1 MNGYIIEAYSNMGNA
16 YTCHRLVEEA
26 GARGISL
33 EIIGVH
39 DITVGQSTDPKIYC
53 SGKILSPVD
62 FVINRYKWGKCK
74 DQINRLAKK
83 SYNPLSPFNQYINK
97 YEQLLHLQSRAFLKP
112 HYLLADGFADYPFLS
127 SMLGTKMVAKGLENS
142 MGREIF
148 LIQKEED
155 LKALQQY
162 GKEKEWLFEEFI
174 ETSYGRDVRVYSI
187 RGEVIGCMQRR
198 SEHDFRAN
206 VALGA
211 GVTAYEPNDEIRQIA
226 KDVYE
231 QTGLDF
237 TGIDLLFGKDR
248 FYLCEI
254 NVMPGLEGI
263 EQATGVNVAGRMMDM
278 ICGDF

>member
-39 DITVGQSTDPKIYC
+39 DITVGQSTAPKIYC
-53 SGKILSPVD
+53 NGKILSPVD
-62 FVINRYKWGKCK
+62 FAINRYKWGKCK

-97 YEQLLHLQSRAFLKP
+97 YER
-112 HYLLADGFADYPFLS
+112 YLLADGFADYPFLS

-187 RGEVIGCMQRR
+187 RGEVVGCMQRR

>member
-1 MNGYIIEAYSNMGNA
+1 
-16 YTCHRLVEEA
+16 
-26 GARGISL
+26 
-33 EIIGVH
+33 
-39 DITVGQSTDPKIYC
+39 
-53 SGKILSPVD
+53 
-62 FVINRYKWGKCK
+62 
-74 DQINRLAKK
+74 
-83 SYNPLSPFNQYINK
+83 
-97 YEQLLHLQSRAFLKP
+97 
-112 HYLLADGFADYPFLS
+112 
-127 SMLGTKMVAKGLENS
+127 

-162 GKEKEWLFEEFI
+162 EKEKEWLFEEFI

-187 RGEVIGCMQRR
+187 RGEVVGCMQRR